1 MLGDEISL
9 RKILNNLLSNA
20 NKFTRSGGRVTIFA
34 SQKQMN
40 EKSSILHLEVA
51 DTGVGISEEF
61 IGHLFEPYTQ
71 EMSENGGRAAGS
83 GLGNVQGRKLRGHMR
98 RFQFRHDSKLL
109 VELQCCRR
117 GKLRRHYR
125 RRQYGHRH

>member
-1 MLGDEISL
+1 
-9 RKILNNLLSNA
+9 
-20 NKFTRSGGRVTIFA
+20 
-34 SQKQMN
+34 MN

-83 GLGNVQGRKLRGHMR
+83 GLGMAICKSMIDLQGGSISVRSRLGEGTTFYVDIPYSLGKAAVKKNRGA
-98 RFQFRHDSKLL
+98 
-109 VELQCCRR
+109 
-117 GKLRRHYR
+117 
-125 RRQYGHRH
+125 